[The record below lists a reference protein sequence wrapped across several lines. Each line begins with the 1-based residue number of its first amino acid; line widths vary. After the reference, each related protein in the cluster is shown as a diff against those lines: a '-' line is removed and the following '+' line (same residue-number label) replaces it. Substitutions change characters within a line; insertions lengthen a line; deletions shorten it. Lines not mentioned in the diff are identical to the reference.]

1 MPAARFT
8 ASVRPVL
15 SRQLISLE
23 KNGGFQC
30 LENQSDIYAKT

>member
-8 ASVRPVL
+8 ASVRQVL

-23 KNGGFQC
+23 KNEGFRC
-30 LENQSDIYAKT
+30 LENKSDIFAKT